1 MTGAGVSS
9 PGDLSPVR
17 LAALEGMA
25 APILFVSVFTAE
37 GALRPGYHPVSMFV
51 SELSLG
57 PRGWVQI
64 GSFVVTGLL
73 VVLFASGVAARF
85 IGGRAASAGP
95 AVLKIIGFS
104 LMASGPFV
112 TDPSALFDQTSL
124 HGLVHGI
131 FGALVFSLAP
141 VSCFVYFGRFRR
153 DPAWKSLAP
162 WTLLIGALLVLGIV
176 MLKLS
181 QLPHGAL
188 YPWKGWIQR
197 VILCLF
203 MGWLFAFAARLY
215 RVSDQKRAKT
225 VQSKLD
231 FGH

>member
-1 MTGAGVSS
+1 MDSVGVSR
-9 PGDLSPVR
+9 PGGLSPVR
-17 LAALEGMA
+17 LAALAGMA

-64 GSFVVTGLL
+64 GSFVITGLL
-73 VVLFASGVAARF
+73 VLLFASGVAARF
-85 IGGRAASAGP
+85 SGGRAASAGP

-141 VSCFVYFGRFRR
+141 VGCFLYFGRFRR
-153 DPAWKSLAP
+153 DPAWRPLAP
-162 WTLLIGALLVLGIV
+162 WTLVIGVLLALGIV
-176 MLKLS
+176 VLKVS
-181 QLPHGAL
+181 QLPDSGL
-188 YPWKGWIQR
+188 SPWKGLIQR
-197 VILCLF
+197 VMLLLF
-203 MGWLFAFAARLY
+203 MGWLFAFAAGLY
-215 RVSDQKRAKT
+215 RVSGLERSKT
-225 VQSKLD
+225 AES
-231 FGH
+231 